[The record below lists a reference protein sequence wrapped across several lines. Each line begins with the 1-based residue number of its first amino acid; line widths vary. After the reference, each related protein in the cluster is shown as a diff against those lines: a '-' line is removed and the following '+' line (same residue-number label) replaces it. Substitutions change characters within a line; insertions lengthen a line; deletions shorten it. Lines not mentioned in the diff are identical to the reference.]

1 MKYIIGVDIGG
12 TKISVILGT
21 STGKILEKR
30 IIKTRV
36 GSKVQLSSTEIS
48 SVISGVLSRRN
59 IKSQKL
65 LGIGIGVPG
74 PVDPKKEKIERSP
87 NLPKWE
93 QIPLR
98 PILKR
103 RFNCPVFIENDA
115 NAAALGE
122 KYFGAGR
129 SVSDFVYITVSTGIG
144 SGIVTNGRLV
154 RGIGGAAGEIGHTT
168 VQIAGEKCL
177 CGKRGCLEA
186 YASGTA
192 IAKFARRALKA
203 GRKSKMSKL
212 VGNINA
218 VTGATVSQAANL
230 GDHLAIEIRER
241 TADYL
246 GVGLGNL
253 MNVLNPKRIILGGGV
268 LENANH
274 FWKPMMAAAQR
285 EAWPA
290 AFKSCQVLRTK
301 LGNRVGDYGALA
313 IVLDRKKE

>member
-21 STGKILEKR
+21 SIGKILEKR
-30 IIKTRV
+30 IIKTQV
-36 GSKVQLSSTEIS
+36 GNKAQLSAAEIS
-48 SVISGVLSRRN
+48 SVISEILSRRN

-154 RGIGGAAGEIGHTT
+154 RGAGGAAGEIGHTT

-177 CGKRGCLEA
+177 CGKRGCLET

-192 IAKFARRALKA
+192 IAKFAKRALKT
-203 GRKSKMSKL
+203 GRKSKILILAKKT
-212 VGNINA
+212 A
-218 VTGATVSQAANL
+218 YVTGATVSEAASQ
-230 GDHLAIEIRER
+230 GDRLAIEIRHQA
-241 TADYL
+241 ADYL
-246 GVGLGNL
+246 GTSLGNL
-253 MNVLNPKRIILGGGV
+253 INSLNPKRIILGGGV
-268 LENANH
+268 MEHPHH
-274 FWKPMMAAAQR
+274 FWKPMLKAVKR
-285 EAWPA
+285 EAWPYSL
-290 AFKSCQVLRTK
+290 KDCQIVRTK
-301 LGNRVGDYGALA
+301 LGNRVGDYGAMA
-313 IVLDRKKE
+313 IVLERRHS